1 MILSLKP
8 VYITYIWRMFS
19 KDEAKTLREEFWDS
33 FKALSGRRRASKK
46 LPGNWMLSQTG
57 IKALNLRFH
66 VDREVAQVGIDLE
79 TRNMDK
85 KIELYEKLESLKKL
99 LEGAMESPLI
109 WELEYIR
116 ENGKAVSR
124 IYLQMEGVD
133 IYKRDTWAEAH
144 KFMYANMMKL
154 ETFFLEYQDFLKYG

>member
-1 MILSLKP
+1 
-8 VYITYIWRMFS
+8 MFS
-19 KDEAKTLREEFWDS
+19 KEEAKKLREEFWDQ
-33 FKALSGRRRASKK
+33 FKRMSASRRARKK
-46 LPGNWMLSQTG
+46 LPGNWMLAQTG

-99 LEGAMESPLI
+99 LEEAMESPMI

-116 ENGKAVSR
+116 ENGKSVSR

-133 IYKRDTWAEAH
+133 IYKRDTWAGAH
-144 KFMYANMMKL
+144 KFMYDNMMKL
-154 ETFFLEYQDFLKYG
+154 EAFFGEYRDFLKYA

>member
-1 MILSLKP
+1 
-8 VYITYIWRMFS
+8 MFS
-19 KDEAKTLREEFWDS
+19 KEEAKALREEFWDQ
-33 FKALSGRRRASKK
+33 FKTLSIRRRIRKK
-46 LPGNWMLSQTG
+46 LPGEWLLTNTG

-99 LEGAMESPLI
+99 LEEAMESPMI

-116 ENGKAVSR
+116 ENGKSVSR

-133 IYKRDTWAEAH
+133 IYKRDTWAGAH
-144 KFMYANMMKL
+144 KFMYDNMMKL
-154 ETFFLEYQDFLKYG
+154 EAFFGEYQDFLKYA

>member
-1 MILSLKP
+1 
-8 VYITYIWRMFS
+8 MFS
-19 KDEAKTLREEFWDS
+19 KEEAKKLREEFWDQ
-33 FKALSGRRRASKK
+33 FKHMSAVKRARKK
-46 LPGNWMLSQTG
+46 MPGNWMLDHTG

-99 LEGAMESPLI
+99 LEEAMESPMI

-116 ENGKAVSR
+116 ENGKSVSR

-133 IYKRDTWAEAH
+133 IYKRDTWAGAH
-144 KFMYANMMKL
+144 KFMYAYMMKL
-154 ETFFLEYQDFLKYG
+154 EEFFQEYRDFLKYA

>member
-1 MILSLKP
+1 
-8 VYITYIWRMFS
+8 MFS
-19 KDEAKTLREEFWDS
+19 KEEAKKLREEFWDQ
-33 FKALSGRRRASKK
+33 FKRMSADRRARKK
-46 LPGNWMLSQTG
+46 LPGNWMLAQTG

-99 LEGAMESPLI
+99 LEEAMESPMI

-116 ENGKAVSR
+116 ENGKSVSR

-133 IYKRDTWAEAH
+133 IYKRDTWAGAH
-144 KFMYANMMKL
+144 KFMYDNMMKL
-154 ETFFLEYQDFLKYG
+154 EAFFGEYRDFLKYA

>member
-1 MILSLKP
+1 
-8 VYITYIWRMFS
+8 MFS
-19 KDEAKTLREEFWDS
+19 KEEAKKLREEFWDQ
-33 FKALSGRRRASKK
+33 FKRMSSGKRAQKK
-46 LPGNWMLSQTG
+46 FPGNWMLDQTG

-85 KIELYEKLESLKKL
+85 RIELFEKLESLKTL
-99 LEGAMESPLI
+99 LEKAMGSPLN

-116 ENGKAVSR
+116 ENGKSVSR

-133 IYKRDTWAEAH
+133 IYKRNSWSEAH
-144 KFMYANMMKL
+144 KFMYTNMMKL
-154 ETFFLEYQDFLKYG
+154 EAFYQEYRDFLKYG